1 VIEVEEQGGK
11 RTGSSAAV
19 VAANEFSILRKCLEV
34 LRLLL
39 FQREEEGMSYWKTIG
54 ALGGFI

>member
-11 RTGSSAAV
+11 RTGSGAAV

-34 LRLLL
+34 FEILVVP
-39 FQREEEGMSYWKTIG
+39 T
-54 ALGGFI
+54 